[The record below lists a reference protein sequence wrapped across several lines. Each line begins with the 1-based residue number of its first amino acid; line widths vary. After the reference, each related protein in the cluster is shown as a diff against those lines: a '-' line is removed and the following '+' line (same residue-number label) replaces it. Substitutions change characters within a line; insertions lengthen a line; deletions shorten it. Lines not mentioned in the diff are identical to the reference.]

1 LSDLGPPALLDG
13 AGRVALIAGAAGG
26 IGRATVALF
35 RRAGVAVAGFDRV
48 SAGTDFDILGDA
60 SREADLAAAVETT
73 LSRFGR
79 IDHAIALVGATG
91 AGTLDETSADEWHR
105 LLEIN
110 LTASA
115 LLARAAHRALKATA
129 GSLVLA
135 SSTNGRNGGSSLSG
149 PAYAVAKGGILT
161 LTRYLAKEWATDRV
175 RVNCI
180 APGPV
185 ATPMLHRLAP
195 ATLDALRGAIPLGR
209 FAEPREIAAVLAFL
223 CSDHAA
229 SITGACINVSGGLV
243 LD

>member
-1 LSDLGPPALLDG
+1 MSDLGPPALLDG